1 MYVQNLSTMQ
11 PHSHRAGFSGKKENP
26 CSFFFYLRLRIHL
39 WKKLVLQNKEVMPSF
54 LACIRDK
61 IGIVWSMKSTSRR
74 NRRQKNIT
82 LSTKT
87 KQNHSQQKTVPSFS
101 VKGLTRISMSQNKQC
116 LSSIHTGMEVHLL
129 IFFLKK
135 QVIEIFC
142 LFWIKQNYIMCQVC
156 DNEMSLS
163 KEILI

>member
-11 PHSHRAGFSGKKENP
+11 PHSHRAGFSGKKKTP
-26 CSFFFYLRLRIHL
+26 VVFFDLRLRIHL

-61 IGIVWSMKSTSRR
+61 IGIVWSMKSTSGR
-74 NRRQKNIT
+74 NRCQNNIT

-101 VKGLTRISMSQNKQC
+101 VKGLTRVSMSQNKQC
-116 LSSIHTGMEVHLL
+116 LSSVHTGMEVHLL

-135 QVIEIFC
+135 QIIEIFC
-142 LFWIKQNYIMCQVC
+142 LFWIKRNYIMRQVC